1 MKVGSSVAIAQCM
14 DLTHRRNLKTS
25 AFHLL
30 TLSVLVGIAACQS
43 LDDDEGSWGS
53 TGTTRGSGSGSAS
66 SDAGVA
72 PNVNVEPNRSDV
84 AGKPTTVPPALPVRT
99 NPFVLAAHDPFST
112 FAIDVD
118 TASYDIFRRD
128 VNLNRLPQQS
138 QVRLEEFVNAFA
150 YDYPTPSAA
159 SPTPFAVG
167 VAAAVSP
174 FASGTT
180 LLRVNVQGKA
190 VAAQEK
196 KPTNLVYLIDVSG
209 SMNSSDKLGLVKQ
222 VVRQSLDLLAPNDKV
237 SIVTYAGNT
246 AVRLPPTPASEKAA
260 VRRIVDS
267 LAADGGTAGGSGIML
282 AYEQAQGAFIP
293 DGINHVL
300 LCTDGDFNLGISNT
314 NDLVRL
320 IENKRRT
327 GITLTA
333 LGFGSDNL
341 NDEMMERVSNAG
353 NGIYA
358 VISSEAQ
365 AATYVRDSLLSTIVH
380 IAKDVKVQV
389 EFNPALVTAYRLLGY
404 ENRDI
409 ADVNFRN
416 DLVDAGEIGAGL
428 RVTALYELTLAG
440 ATVPAP
446 AGAPAPL
453 SGAPVSGLREILA
466 SDLAMVKVRYKA
478 PGAMETDPASEVAG
492 HLTKDAVVQSLAAA
506 DMDLQWAAAVGAFA
520 EILRGSP
527 FANRAA
533 LPQIEAVVEAQK
545 GRDAGRAEFAGLFAK
560 AKLMLPN

>member
-1 MKVGSSVAIAQCM
+1 M
-14 DLTHRRNLKTS
+14 DLTDSRKLKNPALYIVALS
-25 AFHLL
+25 A
-30 TLSVLVGIAACQS
+30 LVGTPACNS
-43 LDDDEGSWGS
+43 LSDDEEGWSAN
-53 TGTTRGSGSGSAS
+53 GTTRASAGGSGGPFAS
-66 SDAGVA
+66 LDGGVA
-72 PNVNVEPNRSDV
+72 PNPNVAHNPSDV
-84 AGKPTTVPPALPVRT
+84 SNKPVPVPSATSVRT
-99 NPFVLAAHDPFST
+99 NPFVLASHDPFST

-150 YDYPTPSAA
+150 YDYPIPSAV

-167 VAAAVSP
+167 IAAAVSP
-174 FASGTT
+174 FASGIT

-190 VAAQEK
+190 VPALEK

-209 SMNSSDKLGLVKQ
+209 SMNSSDKIGLVKQ
-222 VVRQSLDLLAPNDKV
+222 VVRQSLDLLAPTDKV
-237 SIVTYAGNT
+237 SIVTYAGTT
-246 AVRLPPTPASEKAA
+246 AVRLPPTPASEKAS

-267 LAADGGTAGGSGIML
+267 LVADGGTAGGSGIML

-314 NDLVRL
+314 DELVKL

-333 LGFGSDNL
+333 LGFGADNL

-358 VISSEAQ
+358 VISNEAQ

-380 IAKDVKVQV
+380 IAKDVKIQV

-416 DLVDAGEIGAGL
+416 DRVDAGEIGAGL

-440 ATVPAP
+440 ANVPTSV
-446 AGAPAPL
+446 GAPATR
-453 SGAPVSGLREILA
+453 SGPPVPGLREIPA
-466 SDLAMVKVRYKA
+466 SDLAMIKVRYKA
-478 PGAMETDPASEVAG
+478 PGAMETDPAQEVAG
-492 HLTKDAVVQSLAAA
+492 HLTTDAVVQTLAAA
-506 DMDLQWAAAVGAFA
+506 DMNLQWAAAVGAFA

-527 FANRAA
+527 FANRAI
-533 LPQIEAVVEAQK
+533 LPQIEAVVEGQK
-545 GRDAGRAEFAGLFAK
+545 GRDAGRGEFAALFAK
-560 AKLMLPN
+560 AKVLLPK